1 MPAIDAIAA
10 LLAAGDL
17 AAFQGIKE
25 DQWFDAKQP
34 PGYDLTFPAGRFEL
48 AKDVSS
54 FANADGGHI
63 IVGLTTAVVPE
74 EQTEQVNGLALMPAA
89 AFNVGSIQGV
99 LNEYLY
105 PRVQGLSVT
114 WVEHVGSAGQGVGVI
129 FIPPMPHDQR
139 FVLMK
144 KVDAT
149 STQIVFGV
157 AVRRGSNS
165 IPYKVEQLH
174 AMCQDGRSSVAERLA
189 RIEAKLD
196 SHLRA
201 TEAVEDQAAFA
212 DEVQGRV
219 QRMLADD

>member
-17 AAFQGIKE
+17 AALQGLKE

-34 PGYDLTFPAGRFEL
+34 PGYDLATPEARFEL

-54 FANADGGHI
+54 FANAEGGHI
-63 IVGLTTAVVPE
+63 IIGLTTAVVPE
-74 EQTEQVNGLALMPAA
+74 EQTEEVNGLALLPEN
-89 AFNVGSIQGV
+89 AFNVGAIQGV

-105 PRVQGLSVT
+105 PKVQGLTLT
-114 WVEHVGSAGQGVGVI
+114 WVEHTASPGQGVGVI
-129 FIPPMPHDQR
+129 LIPPMPHDRR

-149 STQIVFGV
+149 SSQIVFGI
-157 AVRRGSNS
+157 AVRQGSNS

-174 AMCQDGRSSVAERLA
+174 AMCQDGRSGVAERLA
-189 RIEAKLD
+189 RIEAKLN

-212 DEVQGRV
+212 EEAQGRV
-219 QRMLADD
+219 QRILADE